1 MASSPLVTILL
12 LTYRHEHFIAE
23 AVRSILA
30 QTYRPLEIVILEDAS
45 PDGTWQAIA
54 RELDHHDRRDDV
66 RVIRNPRNLGFR
78 GNTIR
83 GLEETHGEFVVRV
96 AGDDIAAR
104 NLVERMVDVWQR
116 EQVSLV
122 TVNASYI
129 DAQSKSLNRI
139 HCHPAADCDESFET
153 LVRDGVNTACFGVA
167 MGFERALYD
176 EFGWAPEHLQASD
189 IIMPFYAYLAKGV
202 RFIRE
207 PLVRYRAHDHN
218 LSFSLA
224 AERAKDPIDKL
235 IAEEHIFYLHLAHA
249 LFMDDELTRLKASN
263 PERFGP
269 IAERI
274 EPLLAI
280 QKTETARKLVRARI
294 ALREF
299 GVVRMARPQ
308 PGV

>member
-1 MASSPLVTILL
+1 MSPRRCGRFWRRHTDRSKSS
-12 LTYRHEHFIAE
+12 FF
-23 AVRSILA
+23 
-30 QTYRPLEIVILEDAS
+30 EDAS

-54 RELDHHDRRDDV
+54 RELDHHDSRDDV

-83 GLEETHGEFVVRV
+83 GLGEAHGEFVVRV
-96 AGDDIAAR
+96 SGDDIVAR
-104 NLVERMVDVWQR
+104 ELVERMVDVRQR

-129 DAQSKSLNRI
+129 DAQSKSLARI
-139 HCHPAADCDESFET
+139 YCHPAAKIDESFET
-153 LVRDGVNTACFGVA
+153 LARDGVNTACFGVA

-207 PLVRYRAHDHN
+207 PLVRYRVHDHN

-224 AERAKDPIDKL
+224 VERATDPIDKL
-235 IAEEHIFYLHLAHA
+235 IAEEHVFYLHLAHA
-249 LFMDDELTRLKASN
+249 LFMDDELARLSARD

-274 EPLLAI
+274 RPLLDI
-280 QKTETARKLVRARI
+280 QRTEMARKLVKSRM
-294 ALREF
+294 ALREL
-299 GVVRMARPQ
+299 GVTRLARPQ
-308 PGV
+308 PNA